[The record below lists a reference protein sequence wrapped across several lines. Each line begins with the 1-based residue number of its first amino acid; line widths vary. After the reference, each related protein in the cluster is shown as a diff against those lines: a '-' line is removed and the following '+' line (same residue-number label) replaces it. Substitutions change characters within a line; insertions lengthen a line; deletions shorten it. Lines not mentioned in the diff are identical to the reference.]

1 MTGVQ
6 TCALPIYLP
15 NSGIV
20 RVDGID
26 VAGLDDA
33 RRSALRGDS
42 IGFVFQQF
50 HLIPHLSAAGNV
62 ETALLYRNLKASE
75 RRRRAE
81 TALVRVG
88 LVARADHRRVRASRQ
103 DAAARRAVRRAAGAV
118 RRRGRGIGIVHAV
131 WAVEDWTVV
140 IDYGHI
146 PTWIGLAVGV
156 SVIAGLLPSVKA
168 ARLEP
173 LETLRLG

>member
-1 MTGVQ
+1 MSIVGPSGSGKSTTLGLLG
-6 TCALPIYLP
+6 CLDLP

-81 TALVRVG
+81 TALERVG
-88 LVARADHRRVRASRQ
+88 LVARDALTASRCSQ
-103 DAAARRAVRRAAGAV
+103 GCWRCSSAGSASASST
-118 RRRGRGIGIVHAV
+118 RSGQSRTGP
-131 WAVEDWTVV
+131 W
-140 IDYGHI
+140 
-146 PTWIGLAVGV
+146 
-156 SVIAGLLPSVKA
+156 
-168 ARLEP
+168 
-173 LETLRLG
+173 